1 MVLPD
6 HREDVAAILTH
17 RHDQGGDYWTTPDL
31 RLGKGGS
38 FSTLEVVRVL
48 TELGVEPSDP
58 VLGGAAE
65 LIWSTWR
72 EDGRFR
78 LAPGSIYPCQT
89 INAADALC
97 WLGYASDP
105 RLAVTFEHLLATRW
119 ADGGWRCAKF
129 SYGRGPETE
138 CANPGPTL
146 AALDA
151 FRFRDGGATVETDAA
166 ADPGV
171 PPEGEESVLDA
182 AVDVLLGHWVTR
194 APLGP
199 CHYGIGTLFLQ
210 VGYPFAGYNL
220 FAWVHTLS
228 FYPRARRDPRFRE
241 ALAALESKLVD
252 GQVVPERVPRAYAGY
267 SFCRKGVPSALATRR
282 YQEILANVARG
293 PTDASETPGR
303 APATLA

>member
-1 MVLPD
+1 MGLPQY
-6 HREDVAAILTH
+6 REDVAAILAH

-58 VLGGAAE
+58 VLTGAAE
-65 LIWSTWR
+65 VIWSTWR

-89 INAADALC
+89 INATDALC

-105 RLAVTFEHLLATRW
+105 RLAVTFEHLLANQW

-129 SYGRGPETE
+129 SYGRGPETGFS
-138 CANPGPTL
+138 NPGPTL

-151 FRFRDGGATVETDAA
+151 FRFRTGDEGVAEPGAAAGPGARPSGDDDAA
-166 ADPGV
+166 
-171 PPEGEESVLDA
+171 LDA

-241 ALAALESKLVD
+241 ALAVLESKLVD

-267 SFCRKGVPSALATRR
+267 RFCRRGVPSVLATRR
-282 YQEILANVARG
+282 YQEILANVDCG
-293 PTDASETPGR
+293 
-303 APATLA
+303 